1 MTQIGRSLVLEF
13 IHRSMRCFSCCFRIR
28 DDHRYRINSDSHP
41 ITAIAKEPVD
51 PLASGCVWSVV
62 ASAEEDRDI
71 SQHEDGRYCVA
82 GSPVL
87 DDELRAEMD
96 FKSTLQDQNNLI
108 IPLQAKFLKASGTLP
123 QTPVDIRKTEKLKDS
138 QPHNEDPEPTFHSTH
153 SSTSLKNT
161 GGISSSSSEVCG
173 IEPDSCSFSSKS
185 SSHKITNVP
194 LNPSESLFNH
204 IISKPSPNTTPFK
217 LTDDMQTLGTVF
229 PPYGNNPRVKF
240 QYVYSPMNTKKF
252 SQLDEPVQ
260 ESPQSQVKLQA
271 STKSNYEGCVDQS
284 LVPASY
290 GQTPGDRPILGVV
303 TAYWNADE
311 TPFTPKWGDGNGIPN
326 TTNKYRED
334 QKVSWHATPFE
345 ERLEKALMEDKF
357 IHKRKRRGEIPVTEF

>member
-1 MTQIGRSLVLEF
+1 MKIQNRHFIQHIHQPGNSYSKKCSKIGF
-13 IHRSMRCFSCCFRIR
+13 IYLFCFPRKSI
-28 DDHRYRINSDSHP
+28 INSISKP
-41 ITAIAKEPVD
+41 
-51 PLASGCVWSVV
+51 CVP
-62 ASAEEDRDI
+62 
-71 SQHEDGRYCVA
+71 Y
-82 GSPVL
+82 L
-87 DDELRAEMD
+87 
-96 FKSTLQDQNNLI
+96 
-108 IPLQAKFLKASGTLP
+108 
-123 QTPVDIRKTEKLKDS
+123 
-138 QPHNEDPEPTFHSTH
+138 
-153 SSTSLKNT
+153 SLKNT

-185 SSHKITNVP
+185 SSHKITKVP
-194 LNPSESLFNH
+194 LNPSEPLFNH
-204 IISKPSPNTTPFK
+204 IVSKPSPNTTPFK
-217 LTDDMQTLGTVF
+217 LTDDMQTLGTAF

-240 QYVYSPMNTKKF
+240 QYMYSPMNTKKI

-326 TTNKYRED
+326 TTNKYREVRFVHYF
-334 QKVSWHATPFE
+334 KRIFTWLVS
-345 ERLEKALMEDKF
+345 
-357 IHKRKRRGEIPVTEF
+357 

>member
-28 DDHRYRINSDSHP
+28 DDHRYRINRDSHP
-41 ITAIAKEPVD
+41 ITAIEKEPVDVD
-51 PLASGCVWSVV
+51 PLASGCVWFVV
-62 ASAEEDRDI
+62 ASEEEGRISHNTRMGDI
-71 SQHEDGRYCVA
+71 V
-82 GSPVL
+82 
-87 DDELRAEMD
+87 
-96 FKSTLQDQNNLI
+96 LQD
-108 IPLQAKFLKASGTLP
+108 LQFWMMSLGLSGTLP
-123 QTPVDIRKTEKLKDS
+123 QTPIDIRKTEKSKDS

-161 GGISSSSSEVCG
+161 GGISCSSSEVCG

-185 SSHKITNVP
+185 SSHKITKVP
-194 LNPSESLFNH
+194 LNTSESLFNH

-217 LTDDMQTLGTVF
+217 LNDDMQTLGTVF

-290 GQTPGDRPILGVV
+290 GQTPGDRL
-303 TAYWNADE
+303 YWGWLLL
-311 TPFTPKWGDGNGIPN
+311 TGMLMKLPLHLNGGMVMGSLI
-326 TTNKYRED
+326 
-334 QKVSWHATPFE
+334 QLISI
-345 ERLEKALMEDKF
+345 ERIRRLAGMRHLL
-357 IHKRKRRGEIPVTEF
+357 RKD